1 MFVIYN
7 KKTGIPRVNLDSE
20 TLLED
25 NLDEGE
31 AWIKIK
37 PSEQV
42 DGDFKVV
49 NGRPVATPPPLDDP
63 VQISRKLRT
72 ELLKESD
79 WTQYIDSPL
88 TAVEKAQWANYRQKL
103 RDFPAI
109 IKSKFNIAD
118 EKFYFEVM
126 SFLPEKPDS

>member
-7 KKTGIPRVNLDSE
+7 QKTGIPRVNLDSE

-49 NGRPVATPPPLDDP
+49 NGRPVATPMPLEDP
-63 VQISRKLRT
+63 VQISRKLRA

-79 WTQYIDSPL
+79 WTQYIDCPL
-88 TAVEKAQWANYRQKL
+88 TADEKAQWANYRQKL
-103 RDFPAI
+103 RDFPAL
-109 IKSKFNIAD
+109 IKSKFNIAN
-118 EKFYFEVM
+118 EKFYLEVM
-126 SFLPEKPDS
+126 NFLPEKPDS